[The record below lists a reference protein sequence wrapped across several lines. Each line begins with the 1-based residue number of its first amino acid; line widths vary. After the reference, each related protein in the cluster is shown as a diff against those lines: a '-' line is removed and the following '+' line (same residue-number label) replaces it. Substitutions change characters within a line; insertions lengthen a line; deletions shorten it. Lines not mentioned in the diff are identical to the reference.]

1 MSKDNDTSRN
11 RAQESGHPMEPK
23 TEKTKAVEAGK
34 AINPTG
40 RKAKSQGAD
49 NQTRAKN
56 EPG

>member
-11 RAQESGHPMEPK
+11 RAIKAGRPMEPK

-34 AINPTG
+34 ATNPTG
-40 RKAKSQGAD
+40 ERAKAHGAD
-49 NQTRAKN
+49 NQVRAKN